1 MAASILARRNKLNNL
16 SIRHAGEAAARHPAQ
31 ETCAMITIALPDQ
44 QIFDR
49 LAPQLPDV
57 NVIVWGPA
65 DGAPP
70 VHVDLALLGY
80 LGAAGGLRSFEG
92 MDVAALQ
99 SQSLGF
105 DGIEDRLP
113 AGITY
118 CNAVGVHEA
127 STAELAVGMIIS
139 EQRGFAEHFANQQ
152 TGTWNQH
159 EQAGVAGK
167 TVVILGAGGVGNQIA
182 DKLAPFD
189 ANVVRVARTNRS
201 DARGAVQSMDALPAL
216 LAKADIVAIAVP
228 LSEST
233 TGLVNAAFLQAMKPG
248 ALLVNVSRGKIVD
261 TDALVAAASAG
272 HVRAALDV
280 TEPEPLPSDHP
291 LWSTRGVSITP
302 HIGGATSAMHPRVD
316 ALMREQARRLVA
328 GEPLAH
334 VVVEGR

>member
-1 MAASILARRNKLNNL
+1 
-16 SIRHAGEAAARHPAQ
+16 
-31 ETCAMITIALPDQ
+31 MITIALPDQ
-44 QIFDR
+44 HIYDR

-70 VHVDLALLGY
+70 VHINLVLAGY
-80 LGAAGGLRSFEG
+80 LGASGGLGAFAG
-92 MDVAALQ
+92 MDVAAIQ

-105 DGIEDRLP
+105 DGVESRLP

-127 STAELAVGMIIS
+127 STAELAVGMIIA
-139 EQRGFAEHFANQQ
+139 EQRGFPEHFANQQ
-152 TGTWNQH
+152 SGTWNQR
-159 EQAGVAGK
+159 EQPGVAGK

-189 ANVVRVARTNRS
+189 ANVVRVARSNRS
-201 DARGAVQSMDALPAL
+201 DARGAIQSMDALPAL

-228 LSEST
+228 LSDAT
-233 TGLVNAAFLQAMKPG
+233 TGLVDAAFLASMKPG

-280 TEPEPLPSDHP
+280 TEPEPLPSDHS
-291 LWSTRGVSITP
+291 LWSTPGVTITP
-302 HIGGATSAMHPRVD
+302 HIGGATAAMHARVD
-316 ALMREQARRLVA
+316 ALMRDQARRLVS
-328 GEPLAH
+328 GEQLAH
-334 VVVEGR
+334 VIVDGR